1 MSFSKKVKEELSNQI
16 ANKHCNL
23 AELYAITCICGRIRI
38 SVNNDYNLY
47 IHTENIAVAKKYYA
61 LVKKTFLINMQV
73 LVRKSDNK
81 KNSVYIAVVKDDADV
96 KRILKGLKL
105 MDTYSNLVNDKIDIL
120 DTIIKRPCCK
130 RAFIRGMFL
139 ACGAI
144 SDPNKMYHF
153 EFVLTSMKSAK
164 ELVDIIAKF
173 NVDAKITTRKKYF
186 IVYVKEGAQ
195 IVDML
200 NIMGAHLALM
210 ELENIRILKEVR
222 NSVNRN
228 VNCET
233 ANINKTVNAAT
244 KQIKD
249 IQYIHDNMGISNL
262 SKGLREVAKI
272 RMDNPDM
279 SLAQIGKL
287 LEKPIGKS
295 GVNHRMRKLSQIAD
309 ELRESNNI
317 KEEALSNTKY

>member
-1 MSFSKKVKEELSNQI
+1 MSFSKKVKEELSNQV
-16 ANKHCNL
+16 ANRHCNL

-38 SVNNDYNLY
+38 SVNNEFNLY
-47 IHTENIAVAKKYYA
+47 IHTENIAVAKKYYL
-61 LVKKTFLINMQV
+61 LVKKTFSINMQV
-73 LVRKSDNK
+73 LVRRSENK
-81 KNSVYIAVVKDDADV
+81 KSGIYIAVIKDDQDAKKV
-96 KRILKGLKL
+96 LKGLKL
-105 MDTYSNLVNDKIDIL
+105 MDNYSNLVNDKIDIFES
-120 DTIIKRPCCK
+120 IIKKSCCK
-130 RAFIRGMFL
+130 RAFIRGTFL

-153 EFVLTSMKSAK
+153 EFVLTSMKSAND
-164 ELVDIIAKF
+164 LVNIVAKF
-173 NVDAKITTRKKYF
+173 NVEAKITTRKKYF
-186 IVYVKEGAQ
+186 IVYIKEAAQ
-195 IVDML
+195 IVDLL
-200 NIMGAHLALM
+200 NVMGAHVALM

-249 IQYIHDNMGISNL
+249 IQYIYENMGFSNL

-279 SLAQIGKL
+279 SLVQIGLL

-295 GVNHRMRKLSQIAD
+295 GVNHRMRKLSMIAD
-309 ELRESNNI
+309 ELRKSNNK
-317 KEEALSNTKY
+317 KEV